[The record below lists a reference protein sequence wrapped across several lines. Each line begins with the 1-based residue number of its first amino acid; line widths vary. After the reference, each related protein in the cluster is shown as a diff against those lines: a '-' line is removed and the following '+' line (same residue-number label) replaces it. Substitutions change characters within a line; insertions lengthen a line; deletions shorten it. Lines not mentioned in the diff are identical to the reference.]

1 MTAPPSVE
9 PLAGTGLPPLPG
21 FLGTARTDLRA
32 RAAYAEAAGIF
43 RILPGAVTVPS
54 TTAALRELI
63 VWAARRRVPLVPRGA
78 GSAMAGGNI
87 GSGVIVDLTAL
98 DGCPI
103 EVRPEARLAYAGA
116 GATLRDLTDE
126 AERFGLRL
134 PPNPSSA
141 RFATLGG
148 IVSTNASGP
157 RSVRAGSVRR
167 WVQAIDLLTADGDSL
182 TLRRGTPPRP
192 CPAIDRFIRDVEP
205 ALRSARD
212 AILSR
217 FPKVRK
223 NSSGYALDAWLSSGD
238 LLDLIIGSEGT
249 LGLVTGVE
257 WRLVPIPAHCAGI
270 RASLDDIRSLGT
282 IVPQLLEVD
291 PSSVEYLDATVLE
304 FVGQAEDGV
313 AGLLMVEFEGD
324 EPSALTERLRE
335 ARRILRPHA
344 VSLDE
349 AADPAA
355 LDALWDIRHA
365 VSPIL
370 ARQEDGRRSMQVIED
385 ACVPL
390 AALSRYIDA
399 VRAAGRKH
407 GIDVVMFGHAGDGN
421 LHVNLLPDVTIDGWE
436 ERVLSI
442 YREVTAAVESLGG
455 TLSGEHGDGRL
466 RARSLHT
473 VYGPEIVE
481 LFRRVKEAFD
491 PVGILNPGVKIPCA
505 EERPFGSL
513 KIGKGAP
520 HLPADIEESLR
531 DVERFARY
539 SMSRLDLA
547 DAPDFSDASLSPLT
561 SHL

>member
-1 MTAPPSVE
+1 MTAPPSAE
-9 PLAGTGLPPLPG
+9 PLAGTGLPPLPE
-21 FLGTARTDLRA
+21 FLGTARTDIRA

-43 RILPGAVTVPS
+43 RIVPGAVAVPS
-54 TTAALRELI
+54 TTAALREL
-63 VWAARRRVPLVPRGA
+63 VLWAARRRVPVVPRGA
-78 GSAMAGGNI
+78 GSGMAGGNV
-87 GSGVIVDLTAL
+87 GPGVIVDLTAL

-103 EVRPEARLAYAGA
+103 EVRPDARRAYTGA

-126 AERFGLRL
+126 AERHGLRL

-141 RFATLGG
+141 RFATMGG
-148 IVSTNASGP
+148 IVSTNAAGP

-167 WVQAIDLLTADGDSL
+167 WVEAIDLLTADGDSL
-182 TLRRGTPPRP
+182 TFRRGMAPRR
-192 CPAIDRFIRDVEP
+192 CAAVERFIRNVEP
-205 ALRSARD
+205 ALLSARD
-212 AILSR
+212 AILAR

-223 NSSGYALDAWLSSGD
+223 NSSGYALDVWLSSGD

-257 WRLVPIPAHCAGI
+257 WRLVPIPPNTAGI
-270 RASLDDIRSLGT
+270 RASLSDIRSLGT
-282 IVPQLLEVD
+282 VVPQLLEVD
-291 PSSVEYLDATVLE
+291 PSSVEYLDATFLE
-304 FVGQAEDGV
+304 FVGQAEAGV

-324 EPSALTERLRE
+324 ESAALIERVRE

-344 VSLDE
+344 VNLAE

-355 LDALWDIRHA
+355 MEKLWDIRHA
-365 VSPIL
+365 VSAIL

-390 AALSRYIDA
+390 PALSRYIEA

-407 GIDVVMFGHAGDGN
+407 RIDVVMFGHAGDGN

-436 ERVLSI
+436 ERILSI
-442 YREVTAAVESLGG
+442 YRDVTAAVAALGG

-466 RARSLHT
+466 RAGSLHT

-491 PVGILNPGVKIPCA
+491 PVGILNPGVKIPSA
-505 EERPFGSL
+505 EDRPFGSL
-513 KIGKGAP
+513 KIGRGAP
-520 HLPADIEESLR
+520 RLPADIEESLR

-547 DAPDFSDASLSPLT
+547 DDPAAQSSSRSTP
-561 SHL
+561 

>member
-1 MTAPPSVE
+1 MTALPTLE
-9 PLAGTGLPPLPG
+9 PLCGTGLPDLPG

-43 RILPGAVTVPS
+43 RIIPEAVTVPS
-54 TTAALRELI
+54 TTAALRELV

-78 GSAMAGGNI
+78 GSAMAGGNL
-87 GSGVIVDLTAL
+87 GPGVIVDLTAL

-103 EVRPEARLAYAGA
+103 EVRPEARLAYGGA
-116 GATLRDLTDE
+116 GATLLDLTEE

-157 RSVRAGSVRR
+157 RSVRSGSVRR

-182 TLRRGTPPRP
+182 TLRRGMAPRR
-192 CPAIDRFIRDVEP
+192 CPAVERFLRDVEP
-205 ALRSARD
+205 ALLSARD
-212 AILSR
+212 AILAR
-217 FPKVRK
+217 YPRVRK
-223 NSSGYALDAWLSSGD
+223 NSSGYALDAWLASGD

-257 WRLVPIPAHCAGI
+257 WRLVPIPTKTAGI
-270 RASLDDIRSLGT
+270 RASLGEIRSLGT
-282 IVPQLLEVD
+282 VIPQLLEVD
-291 PSSVEYLDATVLE
+291 PSSVEYLDRTFLE
-304 FVGQAEDGV
+304 FVGQAESGV
-313 AGLLMVEFEGD
+313 AGILMVEFEGD
-324 EPSALTERLRE
+324 ESDSLIERLRE
-335 ARRILRPHA
+335 ARRILRPH
-344 VSLDE
+344 SMNLNE
-349 AADPAA
+349 AADPAS
-355 LDALWDIRHA
+355 LDSLWEIRHA

-370 ARQEDGRRSMQVIED
+370 ARQDDGRRSMQVIED

-390 AALSRYIDA
+390 TALTRYIEA
-399 VRAAGRKH
+399 VRSAGRKH
-407 GIDVVMFGHAGDGN
+407 QTDVVIFGHAGDGN
-421 LHVNLLPDVTIDGWE
+421 LHVNLLPNVTVDGWE

-442 YREVTAAVESLGG
+442 YRDVTAVVEALGG

-466 RARSLHT
+466 RARSLHG

-491 PVGILNPGVKIPCA
+491 PVGILNPGVKLPGP
-505 EERPFGSL
+505 EDRPFGSL
-513 KIGKGAP
+513 KIGGGAP
-520 HLPADIEESLR
+520 SLPADIEESLR

-547 DAPDFSDASLSPLT
+547 DEPPLPDHRSPLT
-561 SHL
+561 A